1 MIGMILAIR
10 LKNEVNSI
18 LPHSFFKRGLKT
30 YIWSENPFK
39 KESDS
44 KGGNP
49 LTKNEGVNIWN

>member
-1 MIGMILAIR
+1 MILAIR